1 MSNWFWMRRAP
12 NRSKPPAQPPA
23 SPPLPTQGPIKITD
37 ERDGELLNRS
47 YSYWPTCFQEPDGSV
62 LMFVGHADGQPR
74 FFNVNLESRTV
85 LRLGALLPYVGTGEG
100 WYFDRDGFMYLC
112 DGPLLRRVHPL
123 TGSDVVVLDISASL
137 PGSRLWQAHSSDDG
151 TTHSATVERIT
162 SDGPYERLGTVVQRH
177 GALRFIARQGTLDE
191 SQVDAS
197 GRYLVI
203 KEDDDNRILD
213 LVDGSERR
221 ITNAEGALGHSDCGS
236 GVAVGENDQIGACVS
251 MDLATLQQRSLFSTW
266 NMGVVSV
273 RAGRC
278 IVTDQTHVKLVALD
292 GSGVR
297 PLVEHGMQGSGY
309 DFLCRANLDPTG
321 RVAMY
326 VSNAAGGRMDA
337 YLLAL

>member
-1 MSNWFWMRRAP
+1 MSLAFWKKRAP
-12 NRSKPPAQPPA
+12 TRTKPPVIQPVPA
-23 SPPLPTQGPIKITD
+23 PSSTGPIRVTD
-37 ERDGELLNRS
+37 ERDGELLNRG
-47 YSYWPTCFQEPDGSV
+47 YAYWSAAHIGPDGLV
-62 LMFVGHADGQPR
+62 TLFVGHADGQPR
-74 FFNVNLESRTV
+74 FFNVNLDSRTV
-85 LRLGALLPYVGTGEG
+85 LRLGALLPYAGTGEG
-100 WYFDRDGFMYLC
+100 WYFDRDGFIYLC
-112 DGPLLRRVHPL
+112 DGPFLRRVHPL
-123 TGSDVVVLDISASL
+123 TGSDVVVLDISTSL
-137 PGSRLWQAHSSDDG
+137 PGSRVWQAHSSDDG

-177 GALRFIARQGTLDE
+177 GTLRFIARQGTLDE

-221 ITNAEGALGHSDCGS
+221 ITNAEGALGHSDCGT
-236 GVAVGENDQIGACVS
+236 GIIVGENDQIGACVS
-251 MDLATLQQRSLFSTW
+251 MDLATLQQRPLFSTW

-273 RAGRC
+273 RAERC
-278 IVTDQTHVKLVALD
+278 IVTDQTQVKLVALD
-292 GSGVR
+292 GSSVR

-326 VSNAAGGRMDA
+326 ISNAADGRMDA
-337 YLLAL
+337 YLLPI